1 MIDIWGYFHLLVPM
15 NNATI
20 NIYVQVSVWTH
31 VFISVWIYAVISLG
45 YTLILVEML
54 GHMVTLC

>member
-1 MIDIWGYFHLLVPM
+1 MDIWGCFHLLAPM

-20 NIYVQVSVWTH
+20 NLYVQVSVWTH
-31 VFISVWIYAVISLG
+31 LFISVWIYAVISLG
-45 YTLILVEML
+45 DILIQVEML